1 MPDSCSCL
9 PAVAALYTA
18 SATQRILSALK
29 MGHAFITFSTFG
41 PTLEITAGEALMGDS
56 VKLSEVNQV
65 QFTARGL
72 FAGDVV
78 QMVTSHGS
86 TALVKAESNG
96 DMRGVY
102 TMPGPGFAHIEIL
115 RSFLPG
121 LPLLPALIA
130 NPIYFDAQDFE
141 ESSHA

>member
-1 MPDSCSCL
+1 
-9 PAVAALYTA
+9 
-18 SATQRILSALK
+18 

-41 PTLEITAGEALMGDS
+41 PTLEMTAGEALMGDS

-102 TMPGPGFAHIEIL
+102 TCPPVLRIEIL

-121 LPLLPALIA
+121 LPCCR
-130 NPIYFDAQDFE
+130 
-141 ESSHA
+141 H